1 MLSSALKQVGQRVS
15 RLDRTLIML
24 VVLLTS
30 VFPVELFPNA
40 PPPPKGSDGQYSGRQ
55 GQVVLVKVPVAEE
68 ATEVKGSFLDRT
80 IPFFREIRAGEPSG
94 YLGLVGIDMQDVPGT
109 YELAVT
115 IKNGEQQIRRLSYH
129 VLVAKE
135 KFAVEHLKLPKDKVD
150 LDDKTL
156 ARWKMEQE
164 QVRQALSDNSA
175 LRLWHSGFIE
185 PVSGKRTGIF
195 GSVRIMN
202 GQPRNPHNGEDIG
215 APLGTDVA
223 ATNDGVVR
231 LTVDHVFSGKGVFV
245 DHGLGFYSMYF
256 HLSEILVKDGDLVK
270 AGQILGRVGATGRA
284 TGPHLHW
291 GVKLNGA
298 RVNPYALL
306 DLPFKNGSGSAPLSQ
321 VPTPSPLRKR
331 FTSSSNLSSALPFP
345 TTTQHE
351 FGISLGFTGP
361 GAMLLTAVLS
371 SEGPSWDLWQKARST
386 CLASWRC
393 WACGSFTNSRSG
405 LDGFKPSIYLIVLL
419 CGSISTSCR
428 MIGRLVLSAS
438 RRTDGSSCPPWWGR
452 SGSLHLTAPAAALFH
467 ARACWSGSTA
477 DGRKPDNS

>member
-1 MLSSALKQVGQRVS
+1 MLTAALKEAGRRVS

-30 VFPVELFPNA
+30 VFPVELFPNS
-40 PPPPKGSDGQYSGRQ
+40 PPPPKGIDGQYSGRQ
-55 GQVVLVKVPVAEE
+55 GQVIVVKVPFLEE
-68 ATEVKGSFLDRT
+68 ATEVKGTFLDRT
-80 IPFFREIRAGEPSG
+80 IPFFREQRAGEAAG
-94 YLGLVGIDMQDVPGT
+94 YLGLVGIDMQDAPGT

-115 IKNGEQQIRRLSYH
+115 IKKGEEPAARLSYH
-129 VLVAKE
+129 VLIAKE

-150 LDDKTL
+150 LDEKTL
-156 ARWKMEQE
+156 ARWKGEQE
-164 QVRQALSDNSA
+164 QVRQALADNSA
-175 LRLWHSGFIE
+175 LRLWQSGFVE

-231 LTVDHVFSGKGVFV
+231 LTVDHVFSGRGVFV

-270 AGQILGRVGATGRA
+270 AGQIIGKVGATGRA

-306 DLPFKNGSGSAPLSQ
+306 DLPFKNGAPPATVSS
-321 VPTPSPLRKR
+321 PTPQ
-331 FTSSSNLSSALPFP
+331 AA
-345 TTTQHE
+345 
-351 FGISLGFTGP
+351 P
-361 GAMLLTAVLS
+361 GA
-371 SEGPSWDLWQKARST
+371 
-386 CLASWRC
+386 
-393 WACGSFTNSRSG
+393 
-405 LDGFKPSIYLIVLL
+405 
-419 CGSISTSCR
+419 IS
-428 MIGRLVLSAS
+428 V
-438 RRTDGSSCPPWWGR
+438 
-452 SGSLHLTAPAAALFH
+452 
-467 ARACWSGSTA
+467 
-477 DGRKPDNS
+477 KQ